1 MATCRIEC
9 LQIIHLNK
17 VLNLEYITKKGNNN
31 HKCQLNR
38 DKDLHGYFHKEHVAK
53 AKRHTN
59 RYFNITGH

>member
-1 MATCRIEC
+1 M
-9 LQIIHLNK
+9 NK
-17 VLNLEYITKKGNNN
+17 VQNLEYITRKGNNN

-38 DKDLHGYFHKEHVAK
+38 DKDLHGYFHKEHIAK